1 MQEVEVLDKQVKEIK
16 HSVYRMCWYMQGS
29 VSVNEAFDMG
39 NEDREIIS
47 KIIESNLETTKE
59 SKLPFF

>member
-1 MQEVEVLDKQVKEIK
+1 M
-16 HSVYRMCWYMQGS
+16 RGS
-29 VSVNEAFDMG
+29 VSVNEAFEMG
-39 NEDREIIS
+39 QEDREIIS